1 MSTINLETLLAD
13 ALKTLCERTFPDVA
27 PEDTATPYVVWHFL
41 GGRPVQYVEGDL
53 ASRRNALVQINVWHE
68 SRSVANQLSL
78 DIEAALVAHT
88 DLRAEVQGGLQSAYD
103 EDAALRG
110 SMQDFSVWADR

>member
-13 ALKTLCERTFPDVA
+13 TLKTLCERTFPDVA
-27 PEDTATPYVVWHFL
+27 PEDTATPYVVWHIL
-41 GGRPVQYVEGDL
+41 GGRSVQYVEGDL

-68 SRSVANQLSL
+68 SRAVANQLSL
-78 DIEAALVAHT
+78 QIEDAMVAHT
-88 DLRAEVQGGLQSAYD
+88 TLRAEVQGGLQSAYD
-103 EDAALRG
+103 EDAHLRG